1 MKHNQGS
8 RHPGQALLI
17 RLIRLTSLHFEEA
30 FKKYRDRHKT
40 PHFAVDSAAS
50 ILPVDMR
57 TGGYRRLSEQD

>member
-17 RLIRLTSLHFEEA
+17 RLASLHIEEA
-30 FKKYRDRHKT
+30 FEKYRDRHKT

-50 ILPVDMR
+50 
-57 TGGYRRLSEQD
+57 T